1 MDLTPQQQ
9 SVLVGTILGDG
20 SLAKHGRHC
29 RLHVKHKADHVAL
42 VDYKHAVFANFVSM
56 PVHRF
61 DQKLNGKGYP
71 SAQFA
76 TRTSP
81 VFSEWRQRF
90 YRVHRKIVPDEIML
104 LLDPL
109 SVAVWFMDDGAADY
123 AGVTLQTHNFVRY
136 EVERLADALQGRFNL
151 TATLRKN
158 RGGWIIYLGARALPR
173 LRTLIAPYLL
183 EEFAYKLEPR
193 KHRYRDQHRTLTP

>member
-123 AGVTLQTHNFVRY
+123 ASVWLDSDGQVWADYPTAAPEDDQVRPLVWASEQTDSR
-136 EVERLADALQGRFNL
+136 ADL
-151 TATLRKN
+151 THLGYVFTRI
-158 RGGWIIYLGARALPR
+158 GWSR
-173 LRTLIAPYLL
+173 
-183 EEFAYKLEPR
+183 
-193 KHRYRDQHRTLTP
+193 